1 MRTIIF
7 IWYLK
12 LISPFLNAFLHFKFS
27 EKHMLSEGGW
37 MHFFQGARGVSGLIV
52 GSVWLIVSRG
62 GVEPGD
68 KNLQSLDL
76 QRLAHLH
83 EGM

>member
-1 MRTIIF
+1 
-7 IWYLK
+7 
-12 LISPFLNAFLHFKFS
+12 
-27 EKHMLSEGGW
+27 
-37 MHFFQGARGVSGLIV
+37 MHFLQGARGVRGLTA
-52 GSVWLIVSRG
+52 GSVWLIVSRGG

>member
-1 MRTIIF
+1 
-7 IWYLK
+7 
-12 LISPFLNAFLHFKFS
+12 
-27 EKHMLSEGGW
+27 MLSEGGW